1 MKLYKHRDFE
11 SFGGTFQAYRLPT
24 IIIAVGLILSVLG
37 FQLALQYDFSQD
49 EQTFQTTSE
58 QTYRTLDTEIRR
70 HEQQITAI
78 GRLLGQIRNFSESE
92 FSDVSNAFT
101 ASTYFSHISLFK
113 LNGDTSVTD
122 LYPDAAYIRKLTG
135 LSSVPAIVEAMRKA
149 EDYNTTYLS
158 STFDYDIEGER
169 VKLAAFVTPVIN
181 KYRQSIFLVGVINLT
196 ELFENT
202 LVVDD
207 QLVNTRITRNDGSQS
222 EGAVVYEQYEPKMEA
237 FFRAVNAGDLT
248 TRRFKRH
255 RFFEDYAWEVVIYA
269 SPQGALATIG
279 VLPWIALLSLLSV
292 TALIGYLAFRI
303 TFENVRVHMLVEKQT
318 ESLRAYTEKLEQR
331 NRDLDDFAYI
341 ASHDLKEPLRGI
353 YNYSEFLYEDHA
365 DKLPPEGRDML
376 NTLRVLSRRME
387 TLIDNLLK
395 YSRLSR
401 EDLNYKATDLRQVI
415 RESLE
420 TLAIMIKEKNI
431 NVTVAADLPEVICD
445 PNMTGEVF
453 RNLITN
459 AIKYNDKEQPE
470 IEIGCTDCN
479 SETPVLYVKDN
490 GIGIPERHFRTIFKI
505 FKRLHGRDEF
515 GGGTGSGLTI
525 VKRVI
530 DRHKGR
536 IWVESKM
543 GEGST
548 FFFTLNPKEN
558 EQDTPEE
565 DQNV

>member
-1 MKLYKHRDFE
+1 MKLYKHRDFD
-11 SFGGTFQAYRLPT
+11 SFGGNFQAYRLPT
-24 IIIAVGLILSVLG
+24 IIIAVGLILSVFG
-37 FQLALQYDFSQD
+37 FQLALQYDFTQD
-49 EQTFQTTSE
+49 EQTFQTYSD
-58 QTYRTLDTEIRR
+58 QIYRTVDTEIRR

-113 LNGDTSVTD
+113 LNDDDSVTD
-122 LYPDAAYIRKLTG
+122 LYPDAAYIRKLSG
-135 LSSVPAIVEAMRKA
+135 LSSVPAIIEAMRKS
-149 EDYNTTYLS
+149 EDFNTTYLS

-169 VKLAAFVTPVIN
+169 AKLAAFVTPVTN

-196 ELFENT
+196 ELFQNT
-202 LVVDD
+202 LIVDEKM
-207 QLVNTRITRNDGSQS
+207 VNARITRNDGTQS
-222 EGAVVYEQYEPKMEA
+222 EGSVVYEQYEPNMES
-237 FFRAVNAGDLT
+237 FFRAVNAGDLA

-255 RFFEDYAWEVVIYA
+255 RFFEDYAWEVIIYA
-269 SPQGALATIG
+269 SPQGALSTIG
-279 VLPWIALLSLLSV
+279 ILPWIALVSLLSV

-365 DKLPPEGRDML
+365 EKLPPEGRDML

-401 EDLNYKATDLRQVI
+401 EDLNYKSTDIQQVI
-415 RESLE
+415 QESLE
-420 TLAIMIKEKNI
+420 TLAIMIKEKKIKVKVEENI
-431 NVTVAADLPEVICD
+431 PHITCD

-459 AIKYNDKEQPE
+459 AIKYNDKESPE
-470 IEIGCTDCN
+470 ITIGCKKA
-479 SETPVLYVKDN
+479 EGEIPVFFVKDN
-490 GIGIPERHFRTIFKI
+490 GIGIPERHFSTIFKI

-536 IWVESKM
+536 IWIESVM
-543 GEGST
+543 GEGTT
-548 FFFTLNPKEN
+548 FFFTLNPTEN
-558 EQDTPEE
+558 EPSGE
-565 DQNV
+565 DAHV